1 MLVTVGSMV
10 ITTAAVYF
18 AVSAHIQMKAMVV
31 PVYKTRVCIVCN
43 LPRDLA
49 AYPTTASKRCIA
61 CVQLSEGNTTK
72 QTRPGRQRLWQSQ
85 VRRIQC
91 EVRKANPSLPTLG
104 AAECRKL
111 LGVDNYNEL
120 WDILAFR
127 LEAGM
132 SEDNYGQWHVDHVSP
147 IAAFDL
153 TRHDHR
159 TRAFHHANLQPM
171 WADANM
177 IKGASL
183 NNSHTPSRP
192 ARPKSPA
199 RQSTTWTMSQFDLL
213 PKACSR
219 PPPVED
225 DDQDPPRAPL
235 Q

>member
-1 MLVTVGSMV
+1 MLVTAGSLV
-10 ITTAAVYF
+10 ITAAAVYF
-18 AVSAHIQMKAMVV
+18 AVSAHIQMRGLVV
-31 PVYKTRVCIVCN
+31 PVYKTRVCVACN

-49 AYPTTASKRCIA
+49 AYPTTSSKRCIA
-61 CVQLSEGNTTK
+61 CVQLCGGNTTK
-72 QTRPGRQRLWQSQ
+72 PRSGRQRLWQSQ

-91 EVRKANPSLPTLG
+91 EVRKANPGMSTLG

-111 LGVDNYNEL
+111 LGADNCNEL

-132 SEDNYGQWHVDHVSP
+132 SEDNYGQWHVDHTSP

-159 TRAFHHANLQPM
+159 ARAFHHANLQPM

-177 IKGASL
+177 VKGSSL

-192 ARPKSPA
+192 ATPTSPT
-199 RQSTTWTMSQFDLL
+199 RQLTTWTMPQFDS
-213 PKACSR
+213 PPPTACNR
-219 PPPVED
+219 LPPVED
-225 DDQDPPRAPL
+225 DAQGPPQTPL